1 MPVLVTILLI
11 LVFILLLLFWELI
24 ISEGAHLGRRFV
36 VWLYD
41 LAASRYE
48 RIKQFDT
55 QWERK
60 FLAEPVAQVL
70 GTLEDPLV
78 LDVGAGTGRLAKG
91 LFQLPGVKARVICL
105 EPSIKMAAVGRNR
118 TPDGEAEWV
127 RSWAVPLPFPAESFD
142 LVTSLEIL
150 EFTPDPRETLV
161 EMARVLRP
169 DGYLL
174 VTNRIGWE
182 ARWILGKT
190 YSTKEFPGILE
201 SVGFDAVE
209 VFPWQVNYDLVW
221 ARRKS
226 DLSGGETSGEVS

>member
-1 MPVLVTILLI
+1 
-11 LVFILLLLFWELI
+11 
-24 ISEGAHLGRRFV
+24 
-36 VWLYD
+36 
-41 LAASRYE
+41 
-48 RIKQFDT
+48 
-55 QWERK
+55 
-60 FLAEPVAQVL
+60 
-70 GTLEDPLV
+70 
-78 LDVGAGTGRLAKG
+78 
-91 LFQLPGVKARVICL
+91 
-105 EPSIKMAAVGRNR
+105 MAAVGRNR
-118 TPDGEAEWV
+118 TPDGAAEWV
-127 RSWAVPLPFPAESFD
+127 RSWAVPLPFPAGSLD

-150 EFTPDPRETLV
+150 EFTPDPRETLA

-190 YSTKEFPGILE
+190 YSAVEFPGILE

-226 DLSGGETSGEVS
+226 GLSGGETAGEVS

>member
-1 MPVLVTILLI
+1 MLVYL
-11 LVFILLLLFWELI
+11 ILLLFFLLAILFWELV

-41 LAASRYE
+41 LAANQYE
-48 RIKQFDT
+48 RIKQFDS

-70 GTLEDPLV
+70 GSLEDPLV

-91 LFQLPGVKARVICL
+91 LFQLPDMQAKVICL
-105 EPSIKMAAVGRNR
+105 EPSVKMSRIGRSR
-118 TPDGEAEWV
+118 TPDNDAEWV
-127 RSWAVPLPFPAESFD
+127 RAWAVPLPFPDSRFD
-142 LVTSLEIL
+142 LVASLEIL
-150 EFTPDPRETLV
+150 EFTPDPRETLA

-174 VTNRIGWE
+174 ITNRVGRE

-190 YSTKEFPGILE
+190 FSSKAFPDVLE
-201 SVGFDAVE
+201 QTGFDAVE

-221 ARRKS
+221 ARRRSKS
-226 DLSGGETSGEVS
+226 PSEKLD

>member
-1 MPVLVTILLI
+1 VLVYLI
-11 LVFILLLLFWELI
+11 LILAFILMILFWELI
-24 ISEGAHLGRRFV
+24 VSEGTHLGKRFV

-41 LAASRYE
+41 LAANQYE
-48 RIKQFDT
+48 RIKQFDS
-55 QWERK
+55 QWEQK

-70 GTLEDPLV
+70 GTLEDPLL

-91 LFQLPGVKARVICL
+91 LFNLDGVKAKVICL

-118 TPDGEAEWV
+118 TPDRRAEWV
-127 RSWAVPLPFPAESFD
+127 RAWAVPLPFPDDSFD
-142 LVTSLEIL
+142 LVSSLEIL
-150 EFTPDPRETLV
+150 EFTPDPRETLA

-174 VTNRIGWE
+174 VTNRIGRE
-182 ARWILGKT
+182 ARWIIGKT
-190 YSTKEFPGILE
+190 FSSKEFPDILE

-221 ARRKS
+221 ARRASGPS
-226 DLSGGETSGEVS
+226 DG